1 MPILS
6 SSISPADPNFLE
18 QKEAFQKS
26 IDHFRSLEQCVITY
40 SQRAEKKFRKRGQL
54 LPRERLARLLDP
66 NTLFLELSTLAGLGM
81 HDDDGKRS
89 IAGGGNIIGIGYVK
103 GVRCLITISDSAIKG
118 GAISPMGLRK
128 TLRAQEIA
136 MVNKL
141 PVVSLVESAGANLLH
156 QAELFIE
163 GGKVFCNMA
172 RLSAAGIPQIT
183 VVHGS
188 STAGGAY
195 IPGLSDYV
203 VVVKDRAQIYLAG
216 PPLVKA
222 ALGEDADAEEL
233 GGAMMHS
240 TITGTA
246 EYLAEDDGQAIHYAR
261 DILSHIGWNDSHEE
275 AKNIAY
281 KEPRYPAED
290 LLGIVPLSSKKPYD
304 VREVIA
310 RIVDDS
316 DFLEFKQRYG
326 IQTVC
331 GHARIC
337 GMKVGIIGNNG
348 PIYPQGATKAA
359 HFIQACCQ
367 SNTPI
372 LYLHNITGYMVGK
385 DAEQA
390 GIVKHGSKM
399 IQAVSNASVPQISI
413 IIGGSFGAG
422 NYGMCGRAF
431 DPRFIFSWPNA
442 KISVMGGEQAA
453 GVLEIILSNQLA
465 KQLRVLGLGPDDLSK
480 IVTLLRHHEEE
491 WPKMI
496 KDFGLQIVPAGLKM
510 VAQGIAANLK
520 KMGIALQQEPKSK
533 LRDDV
538 VAAFSRLGVSLD
550 RSKQKSL
557 GGMLSSFCSENE
569 LSFAEQPK
577 TGVLQQLKDFIC
589 NQFDSESTALFATAR
604 IWDDGIID
612 PRDTR
617 IVVAECLSTCLDASK
632 RTLYPNSFGVA
643 RP

>member
-6 SSISPADPNFLE
+6 SSISTADPDFIE
-18 QKEAFQKS
+18 QKKAFELS
-26 IDHFRSLEQCVITY
+26 IDHLRSLEQAVISY
-40 SQRAEKKFRKRGQL
+40 SQKSEKKFRKRGQL

-66 NTLFLELSTLAGLGM
+66 NRPFLELSTLAGLGM
-81 HDDDGKRS
+81 HDDDGVRN
-89 IAGGGNIIGIGYVK
+89 IAGGGNIVGIGYVQ
-103 GVRCLITISDSAIKG
+103 GVRCVITISDSAIKG
-118 GAISPMGLRK
+118 GAISPMGLKK

-136 MVNKL
+136 LENKL
-141 PVVSLVESAGANLLH
+141 PVLSLVESAGANLLY

-233 GGAMMHS
+233 GGAMMHA
-240 TITGTA
+240 TVTGTA
-246 EYLAEDDGQAIHYAR
+246 DYLAEDDGQAIHYAR
-261 DILSHIGWNDSHEE
+261 DVLAHLGWNDEHLGHNCS
-275 AKNIAY
+275 AY
-281 KEPRYPAED
+281 RPPRYDVND

-304 VREVIA
+304 VREIVA

-316 DFLEFKQRYG
+316 DFLEFKQKYG
-326 IQTVC
+326 VQTVC

-348 PIYPQGATKAA
+348 PIYPQGATKAT

-372 LYLHNITGYMVGK
+372 VYLHNITGYMVGK
-385 DAEQA
+385 DAEQS

-399 IQAVSNASVPQISI
+399 IQAVSNATVPQISI
-413 IIGGSFGAG
+413 IVGGSFGAG

-453 GVLEIILSNQLA
+453 GVLEIILANQLGR
-465 KQLRVLGLGPDDLSK
+465 QLKMMGLAPEDLSK

-491 WPKMI
+491 WPSMI
-496 KDFGLQIVPAGLKM
+496 HDFGLSIVPAGLKM

-520 KMGIALQQEPKSK
+520 KMGIALQEDPQSA
-533 LRDDV
+533 LHNDV
-538 VAAFSRLGVSLD
+538 LSSFTKLGVSLD
-550 RSKQKSL
+550 RKTKKELASI
-557 GGMLSSFCSENE
+557 MRDFCNQHDVV
-569 LSFAEQPK
+569 FAEQQQK
-577 TGVLQQLKDFIC
+577 GVLQQLKDTIC
-589 NQFDSESTALFATAR
+589 HQFDSESTALFATAR

-617 IVVAECLSTCLDASK
+617 DVLAECLATCLDASM
-632 RTLYPNSFGVA
+632 RTVCPSTFGVA